1 MVKRKVRNKPRVDV
15 SVNVTPE
22 VHLQTPIEY
31 DDLPINSR
39 IAKSHRKPVPSQL
52 ERPES
57 TIDADIATELNE
69 IMPEIWKVV
78 EEMEP
83 SDRPR

>member
-1 MVKRKVRNKPRVDV
+1 M
-15 SVNVTPE
+15 
-22 VHLQTPIEY
+22 
-31 DDLPINSR
+31 
-39 IAKSHRKPVPSQL
+39 PSQL

-83 SDRPR
+83 SERPR